1 RRAVAA
7 IGRRRRSTWIRPCC
21 GWSSNG
27 PPNTSSRG
35 DGVRNALGRRD
46 LARFFEAFARP
57 LPCRARL
64 ILTGGT
70 EALLLGG
77 RRPTGDVDFGL
88 VLSGKDVQWWPEVE
102 SAVAAAAR
110 EAGVAVQYST
120 DIDRWSSVAIPPRRR
135 KTRSYRRIG
144 RLSVHLL
151 DPACWAVYKLARY
164 LDADVEDL
172 RYVLRRAHVP
182 SGALARLCGT
192 SLRARPRST
201 QLFLFRRQVEHF
213 FRTHGRAGWGPGFDA
228 CPAMSASGASSS
240 TLSGGLS
247 NGAPPPPPPP

>member
-1 RRAVAA
+1 M
-7 IGRRRRSTWIRPCC
+7 
-21 GWSSNG
+21 
-27 PPNTSSRG
+27 
-35 DGVRNALGRRD
+35 RNALGRRD
-46 LARFFEAFARP
+46 LARFFEAFARR
-57 LPCRARL
+57 LPCPAKL

-88 VLSGKDVQWWPEVE
+88 VLSGKEMRWWPEVE

-151 DPACWAVYKLARY
+151 DPTCWAVYKLARY

-172 RYVLRRAHVP
+172 RAVLRRQRV
-182 SGALARLCGT
+182 SSVALARLCGV
-192 SLRARPRST
+192 SLRASPRSS
-201 QLFLFRRQVEHF
+201 QLFLFRKQVEHF
-213 FRTHGRAGWGPGFDA
+213 LLEHGRAVWGRGFD
-228 CPAMSASGASSS
+228 PAGAIA
-240 TLSGGLS
+240 TFHR
-247 NGAPPPPPPP
+247 AARITRR